1 MNINM
6 SENQFDKL
14 TKLCRSS
21 RSELSG
27 IMTAKVHN
35 GEIFIVG
42 AKLDESGIIKS
53 SNSHE
58 IIYNSKEYI
67 TNTIYELAFTNSPVY
82 IRFHT
87 HPTFAGIP
95 GLSQTDT
102 NNLKYVQ
109 SLSQTVT
116 KSNATVSTEVIE
128 GIVTDSEIAFYTY
141 DLESDKPI
149 RLPFFVDG
157 IERIPS
163 MEKSKF
169 QAFKDGFIE
178 GIRKTKR

>member
-6 SENQFDKL
+6 PENQFDKL

-27 IMTAKVHN
+27 IMNAKVHN

-53 SNSHE
+53 SNSHK

-67 TNTIYELAFTNSPVY
+67 ANTIYEFAFTNSPVY

-87 HPTFAGIP
+87 HPTFTGIL
-95 GLSQTDT
+95 GLSQADVD
-102 NNLKYVQ
+102 NLKYVQ
-109 SLSQTVT
+109 ILSQTVA
-116 KSNATVSTEVIE
+116 KSNSTASTEVIE
-128 GIVTDSEIAFYTY
+128 GIVTDPEIAFYTY
-141 DLESDKPI
+141 DLEPDKPI
-149 RLPFFVDG
+149 RLPFFVDRFEK
-157 IERIPS
+157 ILS
-163 MEKSKF
+163 TEKSKF
-169 QAFKDGFIE
+169 QAFKNGFIE